1 MIYPKYPKKLQAGA
15 VVGVVA
21 PSSPVSEERVREC
34 SCALKN
40 MGFVPKLADNLSVN
54 KGGYLAGE
62 AKLRADWVNR
72 MFADP
77 EVEAIFCLRGGDGSN
92 QIMEYLDLDLI
103 RANRKIFVGYS
114 DITNLHLV
122 MNQQCGFVTFHGP
135 MVSSN
140 IVDKFDQESRAA
152 FYEALTTEKEYLYHP
167 PTGYPLEVG
176 REGSARG
183 ILTGGNICLLATSIG
198 TPYEVDTDGKILF
211 LEEIGAHVGNTDRE
225 IYQLR
230 NAGKFRNIKG
240 ILLGQFTDF
249 TQEREDYGMM
259 EIICEAIGDLQIP
272 VLANVQSGHGEPMIT
287 LPMGAMCEI
296 STSPAMIHFEVNRE

>member
-1 MIYPKYPKKLQAGA
+1 MIYPRKLQAGA

-34 SCALKN
+34 CNVLKT
-40 MGFVPKLADNLSVN
+40 MGFVPKMAENLAVN

-62 AKLRADWVNR
+62 ASLRAQILNR

-92 QIMEYLDLDLI
+92 QIMEYLDLDVI
-103 RANRKIFVGYS
+103 RANKKIFVGYS

-122 MNQQCGFVTFHGP
+122 MNQECGFVTFHGP

-140 IVDKFDQESRAA
+140 MVDKFDQETRAA
-152 FYEALTTEKEYLYHP
+152 FYEALTAEKEYLYHP
-167 PTGYPLEVG
+167 PVNCPLAVA
-176 REGSARG
+176 RKGSAKG
-183 ILTGGNICLLATSIG
+183 ILTGGNISLLATSIG

-211 LEEIGAHVGNTDRE
+211 LEEIGGHIGSTDRE

-230 NAGKFRNIKG
+230 NAGKLENVKG
-240 ILLGQFTDF
+240 ILLGQFTNFRQDL
-249 TQEREDYGMM
+249 EDYGMA
-259 EIICEAIGDLQIP
+259 EVICEAIGDKQIP
-272 VLANVQSGHGEPMIT
+272 VLYNVQSGHGEPMIT

-296 STSPAMIHFEVNRE
+296 TSDPAMIHFEVNRE